1 MQLLLSDKHSA
12 TNEAT
17 KQSQFQFIFAN
28 SSFVL
33 QTYNEGSRKMDDM
46 SDDVI
51 CGLFM
56 LIFWRLERLCSS
68 SYVTRNSMFDVL

>member
-1 MQLLLSDKHSA
+1 MRLLLSDKHST

-17 KQSQFQFIFAN
+17 KQSQLQFVFAN
-28 SSFVL
+28 PSFVL
-33 QTYNEGSRKMDDM
+33 QTYNGGSRKMDDM

-56 LIFWRLERLCSS
+56 LIFWRLAKLCSS
-68 SYVTRNSMFDVL
+68 SYVTRNSMFDIL